1 MSIDRRHHA
10 NDENKKPKQKM
21 NIYEIGTKVTGEYY
35 GEKYSG
41 IVDYGRPH
49 TMNDSYIHFVKLD
62 VPITVFGAERQ
73 AVVITSGKEN
83 TITA

>member
-1 MSIDRRHHA
+1 
-10 NDENKKPKQKM
+10 M

-49 TMNDSYIHFVKLD
+49 TMNDSYLHFVKLD